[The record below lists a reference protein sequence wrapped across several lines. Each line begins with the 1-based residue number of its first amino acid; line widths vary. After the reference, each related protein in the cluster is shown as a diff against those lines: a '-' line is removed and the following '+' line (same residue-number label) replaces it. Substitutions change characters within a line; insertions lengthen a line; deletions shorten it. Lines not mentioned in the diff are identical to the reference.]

1 MTPGPSVIS
10 SCDLMWRGCAN
21 IAGLIVLSS
30 AVVLAAQALPQFRS
44 GVELV
49 QIDVT
54 VLDNQRRPLTGLT
67 ASDFTVLDD
76 GVETPIRA
84 FTPVELARPHAT
96 PPVWAG
102 DVTPDAV
109 TNQTAKEDG
118 RLVVILLDRSIP
130 LQQPTVTARNIAI
143 AAVRSLG
150 PNDLAAVTSTRNG
163 AVQGQAV
170 QNLTADRPRLVR
182 AIEAIDPST
191 GISREAEA
199 IMNQIPG
206 FKMEPLNEP
215 SCLCGVCVHETIT
228 RVAEALEGAP
238 RRRKVLLFIGSDMFW
253 QVYRTPGQAYQDPGC
268 ERRLEAARTTMFA
281 AVDRAN
287 LTVHS
292 IDPQGLVNAAAPAHA
307 AQSTLV
313 NRTRPAALDAV
324 WGSTAHPMS
333 GRENISVLPDRT
345 GGRVVAG
352 RNDPERVIPQI
363 LDESR
368 AFYLIGIERGASAR
382 PDGMRRLE
390 IKVRR
395 KGAHVAAQRLYAG
408 LAERPS
414 RVTEVPPAMM
424 ASTLKSALTGL
435 MPRDEVP
442 LSLAVTPFVN
452 PQSGTP
458 IVRVSVDVGAFIRSD
473 GADVPLDIAILAVD
487 SAGSQVASAGQTST
501 VTARRP
507 ASGTPFTLDVQ
518 SHLPLPPGDFGIRVA
533 VSDRGTGKVG
543 SVFSDIAVPNYA
555 DAPLALS
562 GVSVEPALTASSG
575 PPQST
580 TRRRFSRSEQVRTV
594 LQIYQGTERTDALAP
609 VAMRVQVL
617 DARGTTAYE
626 RSLTYP
632 DSSFANRRAGAALDL
647 PLSQLKPGDHLL
659 RLTASAKGQTASRTL
674 RFTVE

>member
-1 MTPGPSVIS
+1 
-10 SCDLMWRGCAN
+10 MWRGRAS
-21 IAGLIVLSS
+21 IASLIILSS
-30 AVVLAAQALPQFRS
+30 AVILAAQAVPQFRT

-67 ASDFTVLDD
+67 VSDFTVLDD

-84 FTPVELARPHAT
+84 FTPVELARQSAAA
-96 PPVWAG
+96 PVWAAEIP
-102 DVTPDAV
+102 PDSV
-109 TNQTAKEDG
+109 TNQAGKADG

-143 AAVRSLG
+143 AAVHSLG
-150 PNDLAAVTSTRNG
+150 PNDLAAVASTRNS
-163 AVQGQAV
+163 AVQGPAV
-170 QNLTADRPRLVR
+170 QNLTADRPRLMR
-182 AIEAIDPST
+182 AIEASDPST

-199 IMNQIPG
+199 LMNQIPG

-215 SCLCGVCVHETIT
+215 SCLCGVCVHETIA
-228 RVAEALEGAP
+228 RVAEAVEGAP

-307 AQSTLV
+307 SQSTLV
-313 NRTRPAALDAV
+313 NRTRSAALDAV

-352 RNDPERVIPQI
+352 RNDPEEVIPQI

-368 AFYLIGIERGASAR
+368 AFYLIGIERGSSAR

-390 IKVRR
+390 VKVRR

-408 LAERPS
+408 LTAQPAKP
-414 RVTEVPPAMM
+414 TEATAARNAAPFEN
-424 ASTLKSALTGL
+424 ALTGL
-435 MPRDEVP
+435 MPRDDVP

-452 PQSGTP
+452 PESGTP
-458 IVRVSVDVGAFIRSD
+458 VVRISVDVGAFLRSD
-473 GADVPLDIAILAVD
+473 GAPVPLDIAILAVD
-487 SAGSQVASAGQTST
+487 SAGRQVASAGQTST
-501 VTARRP
+501 VTATRP
-507 ASGTPFTLDVQ
+507 MSGAPFTLDVQ
-518 SHLPLPPGDFGIRVA
+518 SHLPLPPGDFGVRVA
-533 VSDRGTGKVG
+533 VSDPQAGRLG
-543 SVFSDIAVPNYA
+543 SVFSDITVPNYA

-562 GVSVEPALTASSG
+562 GVSVEPAVTGSSG
-575 PPQST
+575 PPPST
-580 TRRRFSRSEQVRTV
+580 TRRRFSRTEEVRTI
-594 LQIYQGTERTDALAP
+594 LQIYQGTQRTDALVP
-609 VAMRVQVL
+609 VTIRMQVL
-617 DARGTTAYE
+617 DARGTAAYE

-632 DSSFANRRAGAALDL
+632 ETSFTNRRAGAAFEL
-647 PLSQLKPGDHLL
+647 PLARLKPGEHLL
-659 RLTASAKGQTASRTL
+659 RLTASAGSQTVSRTM